1 MPPGEVLDVG
11 AVGGGGQTQTSRAD
25 VARRH
30 PARKRFLGG
39 VRAAAVACYSRSVT
53 LEDAALLAASGIGA
67 GVVNAIAG
75 GGTLLT
81 FPALLAVGL
90 PPVTANATN
99 TLALWP
105 GQFASVWAYRRHLGE
120 ERGRAVTLAV
130 PSLVGGLAGAL
141 LLVKLPESTFE
152 AVVPWLILFACAV
165 LALQDPI
172 RRLAARA
179 PFGSHPAVLWVAQ
192 LLISVYGGY
201 FGAGIGILMLAA
213 MGILLSSSLQHANA
227 LKVLFSL
234 LINGVAAIYFLGAG
248 RTSLPEAAL
257 VAAAGMIGGFAGAH
271 LAQRL
276 PPKGMRLFAIGV
288 GLFAAG
294 KLMLS

>member
-1 MPPGEVLDVG
+1 
-11 AVGGGGQTQTSRAD
+11 
-25 VARRH
+25 
-30 PARKRFLGG
+30 
-39 VRAAAVACYSRSVT
+39 VT
-53 LEDAALLAASGIGA
+53 LQDAALLAAAGIGA

-99 TLALWP
+99 TLALLP
-105 GQFASVWAYRRHLGE
+105 GQISSAFAYRRHLGE
-120 ERGRAVTLAV
+120 ERRRAVALAL

-152 AVVPWLILFACAV
+152 AVVPWLIVFACAV
-165 LALQDPI
+165 LALQEPI
-172 RRLAARA
+172 RHLVAHGRY
-179 PFGSHPAVLWVAQ
+179 GSHPAALWIAQ
-192 LLISVYGGY
+192 LLIAIYGGY

-213 MGILLSSSLQHANA
+213 MGILLPSSVQHANG
-227 LKVLFSL
+227 LKILFSL

-248 RTSLPEAAL
+248 QTSAPEAAL
-257 VAAAGMIGGFAGAH
+257 VAVAGMIGGFAGAH

-276 PPKGMRLFAIGV
+276 PPRGMRLFAIGV

-294 KLMLS
+294 KLLLS